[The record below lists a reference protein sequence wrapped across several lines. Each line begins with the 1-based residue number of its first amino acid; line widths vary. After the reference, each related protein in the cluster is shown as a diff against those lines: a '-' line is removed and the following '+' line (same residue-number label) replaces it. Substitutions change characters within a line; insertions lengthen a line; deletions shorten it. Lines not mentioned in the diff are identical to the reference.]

1 MAEPKSPLE
10 RLREKPGRFRF
21 DAAYRLLL
29 NFQAALRDDDDS
41 VRFVATATTSQPNT
55 EVTAA
60 EPAKPR
66 KPARLTTPMIGLIGP
81 STVMPRWYTELI
93 AQSVRNKSTGVV
105 DFFDLLA
112 QRLVVAFAR
121 AGIKYRL
128 HRSAETSGNTADAV
142 EPIGA
147 GLLALTGYG
156 TAHMADRL
164 AAGPDILRHYAGFF
178 SSRPRSADRLAAMV
192 SHYLGRPATIV
203 EFAGTWLTL
212 PPDQQSRLPRGR
224 VPGAFNR
231 LGQDAAIGTRAY
243 DQQARFIVRIGPLNH
258 DEFNALLPDQARLG
272 ALVSLIRAYVGWE
285 ADFAIN
291 LVLTRSEI
299 PQLRMAGKAET
310 TAPRLGWTS
319 WLPSSTSQLKGQ
331 TTTDEAIFGATMI
344 EAMPAGHA

>member
-10 RLREKPGRFRF
+10 RLREKPHRFRF

-29 NFQAALRDDDDS
+29 NFGVPLAADDDA
-41 VRFVATATTSQPNT
+41 VRFVATATTSQPNS
-55 EVTAA
+55 EVTEAA
-60 EPAKPR
+60 PAKAR
-66 KPARLTTPMIGLIGP
+66 KPARLTTPLIGLIGP

-93 AQSVRNKSTGVV
+93 AQSGRNKSGGIV

-112 QRLVVAFAR
+112 QRLIVAFAR

-128 HRSAETSGNTADAV
+128 HRSAETSGNKADAV

-156 TAHMADRL
+156 TAHMTDRL

-178 SSRPRSADRLAAMV
+178 ASRPRSADRLAAMV
-192 SHYLGRPATIV
+192 SHYLSRPATIV
-203 EFAGTWLTL
+203 EFAGSWLTL

-258 DEFNALLPDQARLG
+258 EEFNNLLPDR
-272 ALVSLIRAYVGWE
+272 
-285 ADFAIN
+285 
-291 LVLTRSEI
+291 RS
-299 PQLRMAGKAET
+299 R
-310 TAPRLGWTS
+310 
-319 WLPSSTSQLKGQ
+319 
-331 TTTDEAIFGATMI
+331 
-344 EAMPAGHA
+344 